1 MKVWA
6 EYGHFKVIERFRMV
20 RSPKQ
25 GLRGEWTEYQVRF
38 GRRVVA
44 RHELLGDA
52 MRDAKRRN
60 QQLWDE
66 IGEQLRK
73 GA

>member
-1 MKVWA
+1 MKVLDQ
-6 EYGHFKVIERFRMV
+6 YGHFKVVEKFRSQ
-20 RSPKQ
+20 RSPKA

-38 GRRVVA
+38 GHRVLA
-44 RHELLGDA
+44 RHELLGSA
-52 MRDAKRRN
+52 MRDAKQRN
-60 QQLWDE
+60 EQLWDE